1 MKRKE
6 IALFMIVGTGINSDS
21 NESGYKLLAQKLYST
36 INKIY
41 PNYVVFFASDKSK
54 HTIKYIEELFE
65 RDHDEFIEGE
75 DYQIA
80 NIEAIDDF
88 NACFEVFESKIW
100 EMDYQSGDKKYE
112 IIMDYTSGTK
122 TMSAAMACCGMFYSK
137 DLISVGGD
145 RATGEVSAGTEIINY
160 QNLYKI
166 YDKFALMRI
175 RNYFN
180 AHRFMSCVDILG
192 YIVDSSIHK
201 DSLMHLCKA
210 YYAWDNMEFEHAFNH
225 LKEVDTNLFELS
237 QLRGDLKK
245 NIKALG
251 TIVNARSL
259 NLKNCYILASIINNS
274 IRKADEYKYD
284 DAIARLYRSFE
295 LIAQIKLSNYNIK
308 SSDIDVSVL
317 LENNVSKDFIDT
329 LEKTLEDGKIR
340 IGLTMDFLLLNELGD
355 DLGKYYVENE
365 NKIKNMTQKRN
376 NSILA
381 HGLDS
386 QSRDDFD
393 DFLEVVLD
401 LARKLDKDM
410 NKFLK
415 ETEFAK
421 FDIVLK
427 MNQ

>member
-1 MKRKE
+1 M
-6 IALFMIVGTGINSDS
+6 
-21 NESGYKLLAQKLYST
+21 
-36 INKIY
+36 
-41 PNYVVFFASDKSK
+41 
-54 HTIKYIEELFE
+54 
-65 RDHDEFIEGE
+65 
-75 DYQIA
+75 
-80 NIEAIDDF
+80 
-88 NACFEVFESKIW
+88 
-100 EMDYQSGDKKYE
+100 
-112 IIMDYTSGTK
+112 
-122 TMSAAMACCGMFYSK
+122 
-137 DLISVGGD
+137 
-145 RATGEVSAGTEIINY
+145 
-160 QNLYKI
+160 
-166 YDKFALMRI
+166 
-175 RNYFN
+175 
-180 AHRFMSCVDILG
+180 
-192 YIVDSSIHK
+192 
-201 DSLMHLCKA
+201 
-210 YYAWDNMEFEHAFNH
+210 
-225 LKEVDTNLFELS
+225 KEVDTNLFELS